1 MNVNITGVYDYT
13 DLYDNEILLQT
24 LTLKFANLTTFTI
37 LSNDYDYFKISNN
50 TNLSILN
57 IDIDNL
63 TTNLSILNTN
73 TINHYV
79 NNTTLSTL
87 TTAIDNHCA
96 LTTTYVDDEILI
108 LKEYTYQETTNL
120 RNEGYIQEAVTQLVP
135 WATSDK
141 GKRFRKKIWDRIK
154 IKMVIFYRW

>member
-13 DLYDNEILLQT
+13 DLYDNIILLQT
-24 LTLKFANLTTFTI
+24 LNDGLPFKYANLTTFTI
-37 LSNDYDYFKISNN
+37 LSNDYEQFKISNN
-50 TNLSILN
+50 TNVSVLN

-73 TINHYV
+73 IINHYV

-87 TTAIDNHCA
+87 TTAIDNQFV

-108 LKEYTYQETTNL
+108 LKEYTDQEITNL
-120 RNEGYIQEAVTQLVP
+120 RNEGYIQEAVTQLVA
-135 WATSDK
+135 WATSDE
-141 GKRFRKKIWDRIK
+141 GKRFRKKYGIE
-154 IKMVIFYRW
+154 